1 MRTLMTLAFLLS
13 GIPALVQAEEIKAKV
28 KSVDADKSMI
38 TVTVG
43 EADRT
48 LEVAKDAK
56 ITHRVGKNE
65 KKAKSEDLPGGLGA
79 LTAGTDVT
87 LTTEKKDDK
96 ETVTQIKVE
105 GLAPKKK

>member
-1 MRTLMTLAFLLS
+1 MRILPLFTLAMLAVS
-13 GIPALVQAEEIKAKV
+13 SIAHAEEVKGKV
-28 KSVDADKSMI
+28 KSVDADKSTV

-43 EADRT
+43 EQDRT
-48 LEVAKDAK
+48 LDVAKDAK

-79 LTAGTDVT
+79 LTAGTEIT

-96 ETVTQIKVE
+96 EVVTQIKVDA
-105 GLAPKKK
+105 LAPKKK

>member
-1 MRTLMTLAFLLS
+1 MRTGIAVAGLLLAVC
-13 GIPALVQAEEIKAKV
+13 AVAQAEEIKGKV
-28 KSVDADKSMI
+28 KSVDAEKSMI

-48 LEVAKDAK
+48 LEVSKDVK
-56 ITHRVGKNE
+56 VTHRVGKNE

-79 LTAGTDVT
+79 LTAGTEVT
-87 LTTEKKDDK
+87 ITTEKKDDK
-96 ETVTQIKVE
+96 ESVTQIKVE